1 MFDSTTRTVHCD
13 DDGQC
18 ATEWFRW
25 GATGL
30 LSTQLYDGPGGSEQ
44 LVVLA
49 RPEQPTVISWLGCG
63 SSCRVIG
70 VSGES
75 IYAIESRPDGPSTL
89 WRLGLPAS

>member
-1 MFDSTTRTVHCD
+1 VLNVPFV
-13 DDGQC
+13 DGEG
-18 ATEWFRW
+18 T
-25 GATGL
+25 
-30 LSTQLYDGPGGSEQ
+30 SEQ

-63 SSCRVIG
+63 STCRVIG
-70 VSGES
+70 VSDGA